1 MAGRIWGDGN
11 FEFKWMEDDFNAMK
25 NQMIEDRKEKNEKM
39 LSKEPFVSGARVNKG
54 KHEQTFADE
63 LASFLNIDEQY
74 EHMTLQAAK
83 IKWIRE
89 CNILAGDFKPSTLGR
104 STADAN
110 RMSLPDMVRYIS
122 RKLSNDWE
130 DSIFA
135 ITTNPEDF
143 IEIKWKAETIES
155 AEGLHAYMN
164 VFVQTDAH
172 IGQYKLR
179 KVVQNWDIVDEEGN
193 IYYQLAP
200 PWVRLR
206 VTDTY
211 YTLFPDK
218 IPRFSTTMSH
228 HENFSTDS
236 RSPRKP
242 TMYSLK
248 ESEID
253 FNKTS

>member
-1 MAGRIWGDGN
+1 M
-11 FEFKWMEDDFNAMK
+11 
-25 NQMIEDRKEKNEKM
+25 
-39 LSKEPFVSGARVNKG
+39 
-54 KHEQTFADE
+54 
-63 LASFLNIDEQY
+63 
-74 EHMTLQAAK
+74 
-83 IKWIRE
+83 
-89 CNILAGDFKPSTLGR
+89 LGR
-104 STADAN
+104 NTADAN
-110 RMSLPDMVRYIS
+110 RSHLPDMVRYLS
-122 RKLSNDWE
+122 RKLSTDWE

-164 VFVQTDAH
+164 VLVQTDTH
-172 IGQYKLR
+172 VGQFKLR

-206 VTDTY
+206 VTDAY

-228 HENFSTDS
+228 RENFSTDS

-248 ESEID
+248 ESEVD
-253 FNKTS
+253 FNRTK